1 MDPFDSHLDEA
12 YEHLNK
18 AIMKAIVSSDD
29 VKKVLSGFKEKDM
42 INHLSVLNLILS
54 LEELSDMVFTDGN
67 SDDYELVKEDFATEK
82 AEDSPENSS
91 ELESDNPFKV
101 DGKNLTPN
109 EILFEKFFQKKFD
122 AEGWLKKAKL
132 KL

>member
-29 VKKVLSGFKEKDM
+29 VRKVLSGFKEKDM

-54 LEELSDMVFTDGN
+54 LEELSDMVF
-67 SDDYELVKEDFATEK
+67 SDDDSNDYKLVDENLSTETEK
-82 AEDSPENSS
+82 AENPS
-91 ELESDNPFKV
+91 EMEATNPFKI
-101 DGKNLTPN
+101 DGENLTPN
-109 EILFEKFFQKKFD
+109 EILFERFFQKKFD
-122 AEGWLKKAKL
+122 AQEWLKKAKL

>member
-29 VKKVLSGFKEKDM
+29 VRKVLSGFKEKDM

-54 LEELSDMVFTDGN
+54 LEELSDMVF
-67 SDDYELVKEDFATEK
+67 SDEDSNDYELVDENLSTETEK
-82 AEDSPENSS
+82 AENPS
-91 ELESDNPFKV
+91 EMEATNPFKI
-101 DGKNLTPN
+101 DGENLTPN
-109 EILFEKFFQKKFD
+109 EILFERFFQKKFD
-122 AEGWLKKAKL
+122 AQEWLKKAKL

>member
-1 MDPFDSHLDEA
+1 MDHFDSHLDEA

-67 SDDYELVKEDFATEK
+67 SDDYELVKEDVVNEK
-82 AEDSPENSS
+82 TEDSTKM
-91 ELESDNPFKV
+91 ESDNPFKV

-109 EILFEKFFQKKFD
+109 EILFEKFFQKNFD
-122 AEGWLKKAKL
+122 DQDWLKKAKL

>member
-18 AIMKAIVSSDD
+18 AIMKAIVSSEE
-29 VKKVLSGFKEKDM
+29 VKKVLTGFKEKDM
-42 INHLSVLNLILS
+42 INNLSVLNLILS
-54 LEELSDMVFTDGN
+54 LEELSDMVFSDEG
-67 SDDYELVKEDFATEK
+67 SDDYELVTEDFATEK
-82 AEDSPENSS
+82 SEESS
-91 ELESDNPFKV
+91 ESEMAASNPFKI
-101 DGKNLTPN
+101 DGKSLTPN

-122 AEGWLKKAKL
+122 SQDWLKKAKI

>member
-18 AIMKAIVSSDD
+18 AIMKAIVSSED
-29 VKKVLSGFKEKDM
+29 VKKVLAGFKEKDM

-54 LEELSDMVFTDGN
+54 LEELSDMVFSEEGA
-67 SDDYELVKEDFATEK
+67 SEYEAVMEDFT
-82 AEDSPENSS
+82 AEQTQKPAEA
-91 ELESDNPFKV
+91 EMEADNPFKV
-101 DGKNLTPN
+101 DGQNLTPN
-109 EILFEKFFQKKFD
+109 EILFEKYFQKRFD
-122 AEGWLKKAKL
+122 GQKWLKKAKL

>member
-18 AIMKAIVSSDD
+18 AIMKAIVNSED
-29 VKKVLSGFKEKDM
+29 VKNVLTGFKEKDM

-54 LEELSDMVFTDGN
+54 LEELSDMVFGDGGSCN
-67 SDDYELVKEDFATEK
+67 YEPAMEDFA
-82 AEDSPENSS
+82 AGQPENLS
-91 ELESDNPFKV
+91 EMEATNPFKI

-109 EILFEKFFQKKFD
+109 EILFEKFLQKTFND
-122 AEGWLKKAKL
+122 REWLKKAKI

>member
-18 AIMKAIVSSDD
+18 AIMKAIVSSDE
-29 VKKVLSGFKEKDM
+29 VRNVLSGFKEKDM

-54 LEELSDMVFTDGN
+54 LEELSDMVFSDEN
-67 SDDYELVKEDFATEK
+67 SDDYELVKEDFTTEK
-82 AEDSPENSS
+82 TEKPKEMEAE
-91 ELESDNPFKV
+91 NPFKI
-101 DGKNLTPN
+101 DGANLTPN

-122 AEGWLKKAKL
+122 SKEWLKKAKL
-132 KL
+132 KLL

>member
-29 VKKVLSGFKEKDM
+29 VRKVLSGFKEKDM

-54 LEELSDMVFTDGN
+54 LEELSDMVFSDEG
-67 SDDYELVKEDFATEK
+67 SDDYELVNEEFTAEK
-82 AEDSPENSS
+82 AENSS
-91 ELESDNPFKV
+91 EMESANPFKI
-101 DGKNLTPN
+101 DGENLTPN
-109 EILFEKFFQKKFD
+109 EILFEKFFQKKFNSK
-122 AEGWLKKAKL
+122 EWLKKAKI
-132 KL
+132 KP

>member
-18 AIMKAIVSSDD
+18 AIMKAIVSSED
-29 VKKVLSGFKEKDM
+29 VKKVLTGFKEKDM

-54 LEELSDMVFTDGN
+54 LEELSDMVF
-67 SDDYELVKEDFATEK
+67 SDEDSGVYDSMTEDFATEK
-82 AEDSPENSS
+82 PEKSS
-91 ELESDNPFKV
+91 ELEPSNPYKV
-101 DGKNLTPN
+101 DGQNLTAN

-122 AEGWLKKAKL
+122 ANEWLKKIKIKL
-132 KL
+132 

>member
-18 AIMKAIVSSDD
+18 AIMKAIVSSDE
-29 VKKVLSGFKEKDM
+29 VRKVLSGFKENDM

-54 LEELSDMVFTDGN
+54 LEELSDMVF
-67 SDDYELVKEDFATEK
+67 SDEKSDEYELVKEDFSTEK
-82 AEDSPENSS
+82 TEKPKEV
-91 ELESDNPFKV
+91 ESDNPFKI
-101 DGKNLTPN
+101 DGANLTPN

-122 AEGWLKKAKL
+122 SKEWLKKVKL
-132 KL
+132 KF

>member
-1 MDPFDSHLDEA
+1 MDSFDSHLDEA

-54 LEELSDMVFTDGN
+54 LEELSDMVFSDES
-67 SDDYELVKEDFATEK
+67 SDDYELVKEDFSTEK
-82 AEDSPENSS
+82 TESSPEI
-91 ELESDNPFKV
+91 ESDNPFKV

-122 AEGWLKKAKL
+122 SDGWLKKAKL

>member
-18 AIMKAIVSSDD
+18 AIMKAIVSSGE
-29 VKKVLSGFKEKDM
+29 VRNVLTEFKEKDM
-42 INHLSVLNLILS
+42 INHLSVLNLVLS
-54 LEELSDMVFTDGN
+54 LEELSDMVFAAGD
-67 SDDYELVKEDFATEK
+67 SSDYESVIEDFEPEK
-82 AEDSPENSS
+82 LENSS
-91 ELESDNPFKV
+91 EMEATNPFKI
-101 DGKNLTPN
+101 DGRNLTPN

-122 AEGWLKKAKL
+122 AQEWLKKAKI

>member
-1 MDPFDSHLDEA
+1 MDSFDSHLDEA

-54 LEELSDMVFTDGN
+54 LEELSDMVFSDES
-67 SDDYELVKEDFATEK
+67 SDDYELVKEDFSTEK
-82 AEDSPENSS
+82 TESSS
-91 ELESDNPFKV
+91 EIESDNPFKV

-122 AEGWLKKAKL
+122 SDGWLKKAKL

>member
-67 SDDYELVKEDFATEK
+67 SDEYELVKENFAAEK
-82 AEDSPENSS
+82 AEDSTKM
-91 ELESDNPFKV
+91 ESDNPFKI
-101 DGKNLTPN
+101 DGENLTPN

-122 AEGWLKKAKL
+122 SSGWLKKAKL